1 MHYQDFELEISR
13 NSTGTDY
20 LAKVRSPQGEAQ
32 QCFSLPDVMILENL
46 ILKMRG
52 FSRSSRS
59 ANSPEVQAA
68 SRLGELLY
76 KNAFGGDI
84 SNVFKSC
91 LDHTSDDNGLR
102 IKLILQ
108 DTPELSSLPWEFLY
122 LTNKRDFLA
131 HSPVTP
137 IVRYLQHAAAIK
149 PLAVTLPLNL
159 LVVIASPS
167 DLGVLN
173 TAAERQ
179 ELEQALAHLENEA
192 LLRITW
198 IEHATVAKLAEA
210 LEVDSFH
217 LLHFIGHSHFDDR
230 RGEGALVFE
239 DESGR
244 SDYYE
249 ATRLKVL
256 LHDHH
261 ALRLVV
267 LNSCDGAKQDDRDPF
282 SSIATTLML
291 AGIPAVIAMQF
302 EISDRAAIVF
312 ARIFYKWLATG
323 TAIDEALGKARK
335 YLFAVERNNVE
346 WGTPVLYLRAKDGVL
361 FTVDSKERKR
371 LELEK
376 LEQDKAAQEKER
388 KRLEQEKLEQDK
400 AAQEKERKRL
410 ELEKLEQDKAAQEK
424 ERKRLEQEKLEQDKA
439 AQEKERK
446 RLEQEKQEQDKAAQE
461 KERKRLEQ
469 EKQEQDK
476 AAQEKERQ
484 RLEQEKAAQEKE
496 RKRLEQEKQEQD
508 KAAQEKECKRLEQE
522 KLEQLEQQ
530 KTTQNKETWILPKQ
544 PEKKKNYVTSISFAV
559 VGVMVFAFFL
569 LGHSEKPDDNSPSPA
584 EVVTPAVKV
593 EDKPQPA
600 IIDQQDAPAKNKPQ
614 PAVIDQQN
622 ALAEKKKKAQDDLFG
637 EDVDKQQAAVI
648 YLTEL
653 TTSGDTEAM
662 QLLGAFYIRDKNYKE
677 GCLWYK
683 KATENGNQKA
693 KVTYAKTKQSK
704 NCR

>member
-461 KERKRLEQ
+461 KE
-469 EKQEQDK
+469 
-476 AAQEKERQ
+476 
-484 RLEQEKAAQEKE
+484 
-496 RKRLEQEKQEQD
+496 
-508 KAAQEKECKRLEQE
+508 CKRLEQE